1 MQFCFRRE
9 KSGGELPVFTMMGD
23 SNDVSYADS
32 APPFFDDPA
41 ISSTSSL
48 SNADTSSLHVS
59 TYNDAP
65 QISTFQDTP
74 MHHDS
79 TFNNGTMQH
88 GSMFNTLS
96 MQQFNQGPTSTQSS
110 FSNSTLPS
118 TSTSQVVDQS
128 LLNSQLDEVTRSKQ
142 ELEKQLLVQS
152 ASKEELEK
160 QLLVQA
166 ASSKQYDVY
175 CQSLVRRIFKRAV
188 HK

>member
-1 MQFCFRRE
+1 MQFFFRRE

-74 MHHDS
+74 MHQVSTFNIGTMHHDS
-79 TFNNGTMQH
+79 TFNNGAMHHDSMLNTSSMQH
-88 GSMFNTLS
+88 LS
-96 MQQFNQGPTSTQSS
+96 PG
-110 FSNSTLPS
+110 
-118 TSTSQVVDQS
+118 
-128 LLNSQLDEVTRSKQ
+128 RG
-142 ELEKQLLVQS
+142 
-152 ASKEELEK
+152 
-160 QLLVQA
+160 
-166 ASSKQYDVY
+166 
-175 CQSLVRRIFKRAV
+175 RR
-188 HK
+188 